1 MSLGTAFL
9 KIKNKHYANLTKGHE
24 EGENLRFV
32 VALLVSV
39 LALLAASAQ
48 S

>member
-9 KIKNKHYANLTKGHE
+9 KIKNKHYALTKGHE
-24 EGENLRFV
+24 EGKNLRFV